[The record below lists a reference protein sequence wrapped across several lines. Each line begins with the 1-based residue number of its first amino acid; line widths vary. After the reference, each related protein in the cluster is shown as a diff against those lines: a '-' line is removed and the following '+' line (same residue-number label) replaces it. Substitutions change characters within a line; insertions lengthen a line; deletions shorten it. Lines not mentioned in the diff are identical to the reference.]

1 MFGLMAL
8 FRLYAAD
15 REAAQNIE
23 VSSGLRTEVAEAEAE
38 LRKRRRRKAIEEADA
53 QRQKFDEEFR
63 EAQNEHFALKTAM
76 EQQKPEIASCRKQAA
91 HWTIKEREAKIQQEE
106 LHIKSLEEKC
116 RTPGIRLCL
125 DGRRLRRSWQR
136 SELVRYDQAVLK
148 TEQLNLKARDKLMQ
162 AEDKLQKILQE
173 VTSCKED
180 MQEREDKRNK
190 LQAKMEDIFRQR
202 TKLESD
208 VKTFETFRSSLLED
222 TV

>member
-1 MFGLMAL
+1 
-8 FRLYAAD
+8 
-15 REAAQNIE
+15 
-23 VSSGLRTEVAEAEAE
+23 
-38 LRKRRRRKAIEEADA
+38 
-53 QRQKFDEEFR
+53 
-63 EAQNEHFALKTAM
+63 M

-190 LQAKMEDIFRQR
+190 LQAKMEDLQREKADVEIGLETSRVEIEETRRQR

-208 VKTFETFRSSLLED
+208 VKTFETFRSSLLE
-222 TV
+222 VMNPLAHEQ